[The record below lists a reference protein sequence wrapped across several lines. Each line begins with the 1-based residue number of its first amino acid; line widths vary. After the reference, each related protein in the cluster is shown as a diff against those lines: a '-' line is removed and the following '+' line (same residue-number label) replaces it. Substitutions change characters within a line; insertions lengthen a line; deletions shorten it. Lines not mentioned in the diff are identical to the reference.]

1 MRLQLILLLLATL
14 VVAQLATLL
23 LFVDERRR
31 AFRFSAAEGAASR
44 TIALAGEIE
53 TLPAHLR
60 GETAAAARSRNA
72 LYWIAEDAV
81 VSPGAATRLAPLA
94 TAVAARMGARDRPLR
109 IAVDLTRPPRL
120 PRDDDDDEDD
130 GEDGDERPRRGATLL
145 ISAGLAD
152 GTWLNARARF
162 RPPPLQWAWPALTS
176 IALTAL
182 GVGAVVWISV
192 GRVLAPMG
200 ALAVAAD
207 RLGRGD
213 RPEPLALTG
222 PDEARRLADA
232 FNRMADRLTRLL
244 DDRAR
249 TLAAIGHDL
258 RSPVTAMRLRVEMV
272 EDDETRERLTNCL
285 DEIQSLVEAALALSR
300 GAGAEEPRAAH
311 DLAALLADLVAE
323 MGETGAR
330 ATLEAP
336 GPVMVE
342 IRPAALRRALR
353 NIAENA
359 ARYGEVA
366 RIALRPSTGRVEVV
380 IDDDGPGIAPED
392 RARVFEPFVRL
403 EASRSRDTGGAGLGL
418 AIARAAIEGQD
429 GTIALGQ

>member
-1 MRLQLILLLLATL
+1 
-14 VVAQLATLL
+14 
-23 LFVDERRR
+23 
-31 AFRFSAAEGAASR
+31 
-44 TIALAGEIE
+44 
-53 TLPAHLR
+53 
-60 GETAAAARSRNA
+60 
-72 LYWIAEDAV
+72 
-81 VSPGAATRLAPLA
+81 A

-109 IAVDLTRPPRL
+109 IAVDRTRPPRL
-120 PRDDDDDEDD
+120 PRDDDDEDDDEDD
-130 GEDGDERPRRGATLL
+130 REDGDERPRRGATLL

-429 GTIALGQ
+429 GTIALGQAPGGGLRVTVTLPA